1 MPYCCAHTREGGERH
16 RGRSIWRRCAPVLP
30 RPRLSAE
37 LVRARA
43 VHIGP
48 SSKQMGSK
56 RYRCVPVL
64 PRPTFRWG
72 RPSSGRH
79 TSDQATRHQ
88 AVHARTPTPPPFG
101 GGRPSYK
108 ATCTEGQR
116 QRHERPRVGVMR
128 LMGVM
133 TGHVNCL
140 PLWHPKVQA
149 IKIIIWWLLE
159 QCAPDV

>member
-1 MPYCCAHTREGGERH
+1 MPYCCAHTRGGNRTQGAKQKAPLCHPYSHDPTFRRETSEL
-16 RGRSIWRRCAPVLP
+16 GRW
-30 RPRLSAE
+30 
-37 LVRARA
+37 
-43 VHIGP
+43 HIGP
-48 SSKQMGSK
+48 GSKQMSNK

-133 TGHVNCL
+133 AGHVNCL
-140 PLWHPKVQA
+140 PLWHPKAQA
-149 IKIIIWWLLE
+149 IKIIIWWVLE
-159 QCAPDV
+159 QCAPD